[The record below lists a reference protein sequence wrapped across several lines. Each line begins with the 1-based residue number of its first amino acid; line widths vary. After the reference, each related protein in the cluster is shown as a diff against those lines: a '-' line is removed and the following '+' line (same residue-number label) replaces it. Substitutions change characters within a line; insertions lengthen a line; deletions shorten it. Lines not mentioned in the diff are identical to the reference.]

1 MEAVNADTPGARV
14 FLHRW
19 NVARISPYPSPNVI
33 P

>member
-14 FLHRW
+14 FLHGW
-19 NVARISPYPSPNVI
+19 NVAGISPYPPPNAI